1 MDKYTEN
8 LRCRQLFQEMT
19 IRSIT
24 FITII
29 QISLWIFIEYFSEL
43 IFNFCEVFLL
53 NNINADFKYILEGKK
68 HIHFIGIGG
77 SGMYPLAQILHSKGF
92 YLTGSDN
99 NETDTL
105 AAVRK
110 MGIPVY
116 MGQRAENI
124 EGADL
129 IVHTAAIMED
139 NPELI
144 AARNSG
150 VPVIERSILLGLVT
164 SWYDNAVCVCGTHG
178 KTTVSSL
185 LTQIFM
191 EAGRDISAVIGGKL
205 PLIGGSGRCGS
216 SDIMVCE
223 ACEFM
228 DHFLMLSPDTTVVLN
243 VDADHL
249 EYFKNIENIIK
260 SFHKFCEMTT
270 KNIIV
275 NGDDVNSMKA
285 VEGITGKNI
294 VTFGISDKNDYY
306 PSNLVTVNP
315 MKREF
320 DLMHKG
326 ERLVRLTVNIP
337 GEHNILNAVAA
348 AAAAIANGLS
358 PEEIVKGMASFHGA
372 KRRFEKLAEVK
383 GVTVCDDYGHHPA
396 ELTVT
401 LNAAM
406 EMGFKRVWAVF
417 QPFTFSRTAML
428 LDDFAKALS
437 IADRV
442 VLTSIMG
449 SREKNT
455 YNIYT
460 KDLAAKIDGAVWFE
474 EEEHDANMKLV
485 AEYLAKNV
493 SEGDLVLTMGCGD
506 CCKAANMLIDMLR
519 K

>member
-1 MDKYTEN
+1 MN
-8 LRCRQLFQEMT
+8 
-19 IRSIT
+19 
-24 FITII
+24 II
-29 QISLWIFIEYFSEL
+29 NGY
-43 IFNFCEVFLL
+43 NMG
-53 NNINADFKYILEGKK
+53 ILAGKK

-99 NETDTL
+99 NETETL
-105 AAVRK
+105 DAVRK
-110 MGIPVY
+110 MGIPVTL
-116 MGQRAENI
+116 GQKAENI

-139 NPELI
+139 NPELA
-144 AARNSG
+144 AARKSG
-150 VPVIERSILLGLVT
+150 VPVIERSDLLGLIT
-164 SWYDNAVCVCGTHG
+164 KWYSDTICVCGTHG
-178 KTTVSSL
+178 KTTVTSL
-185 LTQIFM
+185 ITQIFM

-205 PLIGGSGRCGS
+205 PIIGGSGRCGE
-216 SDIMVCE
+216 SDTMVCE

-228 DHFLMLSPDTTVVLN
+228 DHFLKLAPDTAVILN

-249 EYFKNIENIIK
+249 DYFKTLDNIIK
-260 SFHKFCEMTT
+260 SFHKFCEITT

-275 NGDDVNSMKA
+275 NGDDKNSMTA
-285 VEGITGKNI
+285 VSGITGKNI
-294 VTFGISDKNDYY
+294 VTFGMNCTNDYY
-306 PSNLVTVNP
+306 PENVTVISP
-315 MKREF
+315 MRREF

-326 ERLVRLTVNIP
+326 KKLVHLTLNIP
-337 GEHNILNAVAA
+337 GDHNIANAVAA
-348 AAAAIANGLS
+348 AAAAIVSGLT
-358 PEEIVKGMASFHGA
+358 PDQLVKGMADFTGA
-372 KRRFEKLAEVK
+372 KRRFEKLAEIN
-383 GVTVCDDYGHHPA
+383 GITIADDYGHHPA

-406 EMGFKRVWAVF
+406 GMGFKRVWAVF

-485 AEYLAKNV
+485 AEYLAENV
-493 SEGDLVLTMGCGD
+493 QPGDLVLTMGCGD
-506 CCKAANMLIDMLR
+506 CYKAARLLISMLG
-519 K
+519 KK